1 MSEPSPTNEP
11 APPGSRS
18 EPSHAAKE
26 ARTWSMLIHIAAIP
40 GFYLPGGSVVGP
52 MALWFLTRSD
62 SPIIDTQGKRA
73 VNFQLTLLLLIV
85 PLMVLEA
92 PHLVIWCAKAFSV
105 TMAVIAG
112 LSVNRGQDYRYPWSI
127 RFLS

>member
-1 MSEPSPTNEP
+1 MPEPTPTNDP
-11 APPGSRS
+11 APPESRI
-18 EPSHAAKE
+18 EPSHAVKE
-26 ARTWSMLIHIAAIP
+26 ARTWSMLIHFAAIA

-73 VNFQLTLLLLIV
+73 INFQLTLLLLIV
-85 PLMVLEA
+85 PLMVLQA
-92 PHLVIWCAKAFSV
+92 PWLVLWCAKSFSV
-105 TMAVIAG
+105 AMAVIAG
-112 LSVNRGQDYRYPWSI
+112 ISVNRGKDYRYPWSI